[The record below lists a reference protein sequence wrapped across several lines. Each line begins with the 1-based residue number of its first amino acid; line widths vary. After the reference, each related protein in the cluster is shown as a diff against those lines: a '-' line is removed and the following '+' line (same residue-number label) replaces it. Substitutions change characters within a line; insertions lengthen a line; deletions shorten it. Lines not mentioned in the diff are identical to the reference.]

1 MHPLELRI
9 PPPAVALVIGGLMW
23 LLSWTSP
30 EFGFALPGS
39 DVIAIALAAAG
50 AAICAIGIVSF
61 VRARTTVNPMKP
73 ESSSTLV
80 VSGIYRFT
88 RNPMYL
94 GLLLILIGWAVFISN
109 ILAFVVLPAFVIYI
123 NRFQIDPEE
132 RALASRFRDDFVQYA
147 SRVRRWL

>member
-1 MHPLELRI
+1 M
-9 PPPAVALVIGGLMW
+9 
-23 LLSWTSP
+23 P
-30 EFGFALPGS
+30 ETIRVDDDS
-39 DVIAIALAAAG
+39 
-50 AAICAIGIVSF
+50 GIVSF

-73 ESSSTLV
+73 ESSSTLI
-80 VSGIYRFT
+80 VSGIYGLT

>member
-9 PPPAVALVIGGLMW
+9 PPPAVALAIGALMW

-30 EFGFALPGS
+30 EFGFALPGGGL
-39 DVIAIALAAAG
+39 IAIGLAVAG
-50 AAICAIGIVSF
+50 AAICAIGVASF
-61 VRARTTVNPMKP
+61 VRVRTTLNPMKP

-80 VSGIYRFT
+80 VSGVYKLT

-94 GLLLILIGWAVFISN
+94 GLLLILAAWAFFISN
-109 ILAFVVLPAFVIYI
+109 VLAFLVLPGFVIYM
-123 NRFQIDPEE
+123 NRFQIEPEE
-132 RALASRFRDDFVQYA
+132 RALASRFREDFDRYA